1 MYSLSRCVVY
11 NRIWRSET
19 ILLGVLDVLV
29 QIVWDSC

>member
-1 MYSLSRCVVY
+1 MYSLSRCIVY
-11 NRIWRSET
+11 NCIWMRDA